1 MAIITMKALLEAGV
15 HFGHQTRRWN
25 PKMAKFIFGK
35 RNKIHIIDLQK
46 TLKELKK
53 NYNIIRDLVAE
64 GRGVIFVGTK
74 KQAQLSIKE
83 EALRCGA
90 FFVAER
96 WLGGTLTNFET
107 LKKSI
112 AKYKEIEKMQEDGVL
127 KALSK
132 KEQAQIEKERIKLE
146 KSLEGLKNMTELP
159 KLMFVIDPYEEATA
173 ISEARKLNIPI
184 VAVCDTNCD
193 PDLIDYPIPGNDD
206 AIRAVRFFCSVVA
219 DAILEGK
226 GVNEKKDNSE
236 AERAQESVLEGK
248 DVTEKKDNNEAER
261 AQESVKEKDVKEEE
275 NSKEGEIE

>member
-1 MAIITMKALLEAGV
+1 MKVLLESGV

-25 PKMAKFIFGK
+25 PKMAKFIFGT

-53 NYNIIRDLVAE
+53 NYKVIRDFVAE
-64 GRGVIFVGTK
+64 GREVLLVGTK
-74 KQAQLSIKE
+74 KQAQLPIRE

-90 FFVAER
+90 YFVSER

-112 AKYKEIEKMQEDGVL
+112 SRYKEIEKIKGDESFKL
-127 KALSK
+127 LSK
-132 KEQAQIEKERIKLE
+132 KDRSHIEKKRVKLE
-146 KSLEGLKNMTELP
+146 KSLEGLKNMSSLP
-159 KLMFVIDPYEEATA
+159 GLVFIVDPHEEKTA
-173 ISEARKLNIPI
+173 VLEARKLNIPI

-206 AIRAVRFFCSVVA
+206 AIRAVKLFCSIVA

-226 GVNEKKDNSE
+226 GIMDKKESVCVNEKKINI
-236 AERAQESVLEGK
+236 ESKNV
-248 DVTEKKDNNEAER
+248 
-261 AQESVKEKDVKEEE
+261 VKKEEFV
-275 NSKEGEIE
+275 